1 MSVQYA
7 ALVFHQCLSWC
18 RPIKQNHGRFFHT
31 TSWSC
36 TYALGQHQNACI
48 NIFFGGPLS
57 KTAKAYFFVQSDAK
71 VTTFSIAVLGNETR
85 VKTRKH
91 SPTLGKPKFSQ
102 IGLRSF
108 QVTRQLFQLL
118 GTQNSFEL
126 ETHQSL
132 ETGVSPNLEPA
143 VSNFKAFVPAFRNRK
158 FLKLGI
164 YSSEHQKHWFQSWEP
179 AVPGT
184 VDTRFQDWKALVRMF
199 EKR

>member
-1 MSVQYA
+1 M
-7 ALVFHQCLSWC
+7 
-18 RPIKQNHGRFFHT
+18 
-31 TSWSC
+31 
-36 TYALGQHQNACI
+36 QHLLPAQR
-48 NIFFGGPLS
+48 L
-57 KTAKAYFFVQSDAK
+57 TAEVYVQSDAK

-91 SPTLGKPKFSQ
+91 SPTLGKSKFSQ

-132 ETGVSPNLEPA
+132 ETGVSPNWEPA

-158 FLKLGI
+158 FLKLGSI
-164 YSSEHQKHWFQSWEP
+164 RSIDSNLGNQQFLE
-179 AVPGT
+179 
-184 VDTRFQDWKALVRMF
+184 L
-199 EKR
+199 